1 MTWAKGFAEEK
12 EAAKARQSAE
22 AAARL
27 KGKLTGRQLFIKDAS
42 LIDSDVQFREAGKF
56 IVESIKRI
64 QISSGTV
71 SSSERNF

>member
-12 EAAKARQSAE
+12 EAAKARVSAE

-56 IVESIKRI
+56 IFESFKRN
-64 QISSGTV
+64 QISAG
-71 SSSERNF
+71 FKF